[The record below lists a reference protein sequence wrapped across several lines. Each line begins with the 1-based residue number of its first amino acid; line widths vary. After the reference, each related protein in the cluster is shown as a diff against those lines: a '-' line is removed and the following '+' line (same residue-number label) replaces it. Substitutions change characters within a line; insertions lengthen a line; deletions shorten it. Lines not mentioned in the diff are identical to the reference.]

1 MSADVESSSA
11 PSPTEQQ
18 PPIKTPSKKEKKKG
32 VASPEKTDEYL
43 LARFKGDGVRYKA
56 KLIGV
61 DDVPEAR
68 GDKMSQ
74 DSMMKLKGKAAA
86 ARSQGKHK
94 QRVWVNISLAGI
106 TITDEKT
113 GAAVLEHAVNKISF
127 IARDVTDNRAFGY
140 VCGAEGQHQFF
151 ALKTA
156 QQAEP
161 LVIDLKDLFQLI
173 FNMKKKE
180 AEGSKK
186 DETNKVVE
194 NGTDST
200 NGNQGDKLKGMEQL
214 DLFGDMSTP
223 PDLHSPSEPQDIL
236 LLDLS
241 TEIDSNQNCVKGN
254 PFTASSSCSV
264 LRPPPSLSPENPFS
278 SQLSFFPT
286 PSPDPFSDDPF
297 SQNGQRAV
305 SLSSSSSSS
314 SSSCSSSSAA
324 APRPSSHES
333 PSSATF
339 FNGTGGKNGDSD
351 YLAQQFDQISHRTAV
366 QTPLSNGQWPLDSR
380 AGTEA
385 GAWTQVAS
393 HPIPVPEQNG
403 HHAMAVPNPFVEA
416 ADRGQ
421 PVQNGVKAEPGAAVT
436 INSAQAKDS
445 VIISPPP
452 LNAKGGRGRR
462 SVKSPTNEKSGTDPF
477 ASPSHTEVPSP
488 PQPEVIPAT
497 LFSKSPVSTSDT
509 MAALGGLTLGPPPP
523 APVPSSAPWSQPL
536 STIFPPAGPTVPQL
550 LPNSPF
556 TQPAAFPPAPAPAPA
571 WGAAPAAFGSAFPLA
586 SSPPSWVQPS
596 APVSN
601 GSWAQPAPVGNP
613 FQSSVFPMPS
623 SGLGGLGSGPPTSSP
638 PPPEVPPRAASKVD
652 SKAFLDLD
660 PLGDKVNRDV
670 PVKDMFKDFQMAK
683 PPAVPARKEP
693 MKAQTIGQAPFDNP
707 FGAGLFG
714 SSAPITSA
722 PAIKSGG
729 PDAFRDPFGN
739 PFA

>member
-1 MSADVESSSA
+1 MSADVESNSG

-32 VASPEKTDEYL
+32 VSSPEKTDEYL

-173 FNMKKKE
+173 FNMKRRE

-186 DETNKVVE
+186 DDPNKVVE
-194 NGTDST
+194 NGTEST
-200 NGNQGDKLKGMEQL
+200 NGNTSDKLKGMEQL

-223 PDLHSPSEPQDIL
+223 PDLHSPSGNKDLL

-241 TEIDSNQNCVKGN
+241 SEIDSNQNCVKAN
-254 PFTASSSCSV
+254 PFTASPSCSV
-264 LRPPPSLSPENPFS
+264 LSRPPGSLSPENPFS
-278 SQLSFFPT
+278 PQLSFFPT

-297 SQNGQRAV
+297 SQNGQRAI
-305 SLSSSSSSS
+305 STSSSSSSS
-314 SSSCSSSSAA
+314 SSGSTVTAL
-324 APRPSSHES
+324 PRPSTHES
-333 PSSATF
+333 PLATSGAALL
-339 FNGTGGKNGDSD
+339 NGARGGQNGDSD
-351 YLAQQFDQISHRTAV
+351 RLFDQITNRTAV
-366 QTPLSNGQWPLDSR
+366 QALSNGQWPQL
-380 AGTEA
+380 AG
-385 GAWTQVAS
+385 GMV
-393 HPIPVPEQNG
+393 PVQEQNG
-403 HHAMAVPNPFVEA
+403 HQGKGGIPNPFLEA
-416 ADRGQ
+416 ADGGQ
-421 PVQNGVKAEPGAAVT
+421 PLQNGTKTELSVITTTAAAT
-436 INSAQAKDS
+436 AQTKDS
-445 VIISPPP
+445 VIICPPP
-452 LNAKGGRGRR
+452 INAKGGRGRR
-462 SVKSPTNEKSGTDPF
+462 SVKSPTNEKSATDPF
-477 ASPSHTEVPSP
+477 ASSNHTETPSP
-488 PQPEVIPAT
+488 AQPEVLPAG
-497 LFSKSPVSTSDT
+497 LFSRSASSPSDT
-509 MAALGGLTLGPPPP
+509 MAALGGLTLAPCTAAP
-523 APVPSSAPWSQPL
+523 ASNPAPWSQPL
-536 STIFPPAGPTVPQL
+536 SSMFPPAGPAISQL
-550 LPNSPF
+550 PTGPF
-556 TQPAAFPPAPAPAPA
+556 AQPATFPTAPGPIPSWGGAPSAFGSTFPTASNPSSWAQASTPGPATNGTWVQPAAPI
-571 WGAAPAAFGSAFPLA
+571 
-586 SSPPSWVQPS
+586 
-596 APVSN
+596 
-601 GSWAQPAPVGNP
+601 GNP
-613 FQSSVFPMPS
+613 FQPAVFPMQPS
-623 SGLGGLGSGPPTSSP
+623 GMGGLGVGLAPSASSNP
-638 PPPEVPPRAASKVD
+638 PPPLPELPPRAASKVE
-652 SKAFLDLD
+652 SNAFLDLD
-660 PLGDKVNRDV
+660 PLGDKVKRDV
-670 PVKDMFKDFQMAK
+670 SVRDMFKDFQMAK
-683 PPAVPARKEP
+683 PPVPARKEP
-693 MKAQTIGQAPFDNP
+693 IKPQTAVQAPFDNP

-714 SSAPITSA
+714 SSAPINSA

-729 PDAFRDPFGN
+729 PDPFRDPFGN